1 VVGWTTYVCL
11 ICTLKMAMLVFYIR
25 LMVCSDGVDPY
36 SVGLLICVL
45 DRKDLATIFAF
56 VYGSDLGSSV

>member
-1 VVGWTTYVCL
+1 
-11 ICTLKMAMLVFYIR
+11 MAMLVFYIR
-25 LMVCSDGVDPY
+25 LMVCPDGVDPY
-36 SVGLLICVL
+36 SVGVLICVL